1 MESSAGAA
9 IAGEDANGSA
19 ADGPR
24 HYEPGNII
32 IFDQPWE
39 NLRLGDT
46 FQTRSRTITETDV
59 VQFAAMTG
67 DWHPAH
73 SDETWAT
80 ENMFGRR
87 VAHGMLIVSY
97 SLGLVPNDA
106 ILALRRI
113 RSINFKQPVFFG
125 DTIYVLGKVAE
136 KREMGP
142 EVGMVLGRWRTKN
155 QNDETICT
163 MELEA
168 LWRRE
173 GASSE
178 AMSAIQGPQQR

>member
-1 MESSAGAA
+1 MATTVSDGRAEALP
-9 IAGEDANGSA
+9 NSA
-19 ADGPR
+19 ATEDLQEPR
-24 HYEPGNII
+24 HFGPGDVGV
-32 IFDQPWE
+32 FDQPWE
-39 NLRLGDT
+39 NVRVGDT
-46 FQTRSRTITETDV
+46 FETRARTITEADV

-80 ENMFGRR
+80 ESIFGRR
-87 VAHGMLIVSY
+87 VAHGMLVIAY

-113 RSINFKQPVFFG
+113 KSINFKKPVFLG
-125 DTIYVLGKVAE
+125 DTIHVEGKVAG
-136 KREMGP
+136 KRPMSP
-142 EVGMVLGRWRTKN
+142 EAGMVTGRWRTKN
-155 QNDETICT
+155 QNGEAICT

-173 GASSE
+173 AAS
-178 AMSAIQGPQQR
+178 

>member
-1 MESSAGAA
+1 MESSVGTAA
-9 IAGEDANGSA
+9 IGEARNGLTTE
-19 ADGPR
+19 GPR
-24 HYEPGNII
+24 HYEPGNVL

-39 NLRLGDT
+39 TLRLGDT
-46 FQTRSRTITETDV
+46 FRTRSRTITESDV
-59 VQFAAMTG
+59 VQFAGMTG

-73 SDETWAT
+73 SDETWAA

-87 VAHGMLIVSY
+87 VAHGMLIVAY

-106 ILALRRI
+106 IVALRRI
-113 RSINFKQPVFFG
+113 KSINFKQPVFFG
-125 DTIYVLGKVAE
+125 DSIYVLGKVAE

-155 QNDETICT
+155 QKHETICT

-173 GASSE
+173 GAP
-178 AMSAIQGPQQR
+178 SAIRGPQ